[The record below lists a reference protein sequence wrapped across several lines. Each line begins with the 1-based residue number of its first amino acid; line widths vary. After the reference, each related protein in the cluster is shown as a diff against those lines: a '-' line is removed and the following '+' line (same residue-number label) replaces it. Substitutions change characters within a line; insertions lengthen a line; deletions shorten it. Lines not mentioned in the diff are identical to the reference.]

1 MRVRDIGC
9 CSRSPA
15 IPPRVDFRLIGEDGR
30 LLLVDLAANGQ
41 PFRFPPADGPLVA
54 LEIRGNFLPRV
65 QPVISGL
72 AGMHLRQGFA
82 RTHGRPCGAAKVA
95 TIVAYREGKSNRS
108 LLRGLA
114 DAGKRGHWPVARL
127 CLLQAPG
134 PDCKL
139 AATRQNGFQG
149 AF

>member
-1 MRVRDIGC
+1 
-9 CSRSPA
+9 
-15 IPPRVDFRLIGEDGR
+15 L
-30 LLLVDLAANGQ
+30 
-41 PFRFPPADGPLVA
+41 
-54 LEIRGNFLPRV
+54 
-65 QPVISGL
+65 
-72 AGMHLRQGFA
+72 H
-82 RTHGRPCGAAKVA
+82 
-95 TIVAYREGKSNRS
+95 
-108 LLRGLA
+108 GLA